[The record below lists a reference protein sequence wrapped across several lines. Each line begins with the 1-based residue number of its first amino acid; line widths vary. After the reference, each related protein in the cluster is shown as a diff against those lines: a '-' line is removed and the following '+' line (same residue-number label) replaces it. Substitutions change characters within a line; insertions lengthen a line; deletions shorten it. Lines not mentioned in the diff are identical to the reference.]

1 VVHLKLDELIHG
13 VTGARNSA
21 INLENLSD
29 QELKTLQQQQFE
41 CLRKRA
47 TTQENDFT
55 QPYECTGD
63 TQNNC
68 F

>member
-1 VVHLKLDELIHG
+1 MVHLKLDELIHG
-13 VTGARNSA
+13 VTGARNSV
-21 INLENLSD
+21 INLEHLSD
-29 QELKTLQQQQFE
+29 EELKTLQQQFE
-41 CLRKRA
+41 RLRKRA